1 MLTSIKILAAA
12 IFIVTGGAVFSEKY
26 RKHGVLAILASIV
39 SVMSAYYL
47 IRSIKDD
54 IVNEVETVAITSN
67 KRADDFLSCENS
79 YLIVTKQDPQCNFG
93 LSDKSELMYN
103 DQITEGSLTVIY
115 ENSGLK
121 SARKIPSNMYV
132 VYPQSPSGRYAFIQ
146 SCQFEENGIDYGL
159 CWAPFIFDKKS
170 RKIHETSAGKYGP
183 ERWINWSSDD
193 RYAILSNKNEG
204 AMWLHAIDATNGKTY
219 SFPSDSPYPTWDGFH
234 VIKIYSDTFA
244 WRGPHTFAI

>member
-183 ERWINWSSDD
+183 ERWINWSLMTDMQSFQTKMKE
-193 RYAILSNKNEG
+193 RCGFMQLMQLMARHIHSLQIL
-204 AMWLHAIDATNGKTY
+204 
-219 SFPSDSPYPTWDGFH
+219 PTQLGWFSCNQDL
-234 VIKIYSDTFA
+234 
-244 WRGPHTFAI
+244 